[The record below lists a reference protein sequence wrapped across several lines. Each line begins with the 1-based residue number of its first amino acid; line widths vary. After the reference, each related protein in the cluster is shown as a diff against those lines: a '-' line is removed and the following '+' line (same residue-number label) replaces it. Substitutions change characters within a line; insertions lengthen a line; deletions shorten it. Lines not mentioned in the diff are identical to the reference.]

1 MKCLSIKSRY
11 LSINNLIWTWHFL
24 HPFITQNKELHE
36 SKGEKPCIPAL
47 PNRGSKLG
55 HFYNDTFKFS
65 VCLPTKTGSTNWL
78 KALVAL
84 VKVSYKLNRFHM
96 KQLLE
101 FLARHF
107 WITVKPVS
115 LSPVSL
121 SFLKNL
127 AKLLFF
133 SLFSV
138 TLLIVYFFK
147 INFSYHFLGRNTVK
161 NPIKRPWIMR
171 QINRKNKRALYLLI
185 ISQE

>member
-11 LSINNLIWTWHFL
+11 LSINSLIWTWHFL

-115 LSPVSL
+115 LS
-121 SFLKNL
+121 FLKIL

-138 TLLIVYFFK
+138 TLLIPSIFFK

-161 NPIKRPWIMR
+161 NPIKRPWIILR
-171 QINRKNKRALYLLI
+171 DLENIPKIFLK
-185 ISQE
+185 S

>member
-1 MKCLSIKSRY
+1 MVPPDDRWDNFQLRKINPIILSIYCHYAPVNLFVFVKSVTFGGDY
-11 LSINNLIWTWHFL
+11 FEDILIFRT
-24 HPFITQNKELHE
+24 
-36 SKGEKPCIPAL
+36 
-47 PNRGSKLG
+47 
-55 HFYNDTFKFS
+55 
-65 VCLPTKTGSTNWL
+65 
-78 KALVAL
+78 
-84 VKVSYKLNRFHM
+84 
-96 KQLLE
+96 
-101 FLARHF
+101 
-107 WITVKPVS
+107 TVKPVS

-138 TLLIVYFFK
+138 TLLIAYFYE